1 MIWTRSV
8 GETQPL
14 GDFWHVEE
22 KSGHQ
27 NQLKYFFSRKKI
39 KMQRVVKNLMD
50 SFRIEKERKSFG
62 KLI

>member
-1 MIWTRSV
+1 MIWTRRV

-14 GDFWHVEE
+14 GDFWRVEE

-27 NQLKYFFSRKKI
+27 NRLKYFFSRKKI